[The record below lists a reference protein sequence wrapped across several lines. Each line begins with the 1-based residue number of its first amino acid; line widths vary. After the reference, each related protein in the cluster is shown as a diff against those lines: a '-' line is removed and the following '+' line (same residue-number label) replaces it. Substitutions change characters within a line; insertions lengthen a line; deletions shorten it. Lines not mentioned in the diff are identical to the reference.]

1 MLKRLELFG
10 FKSFAK
16 KTTLDFT
23 HPVTS
28 IVGPNGSG
36 KSNVV
41 ESFRFVLGEQSIKS
55 LRGRAGSDLIFK
67 GSKHIQKQ
75 QRASVTITFDNSKK
89 IFNLSGDNK
98 ESINLD
104 FEEISI
110 SREVFSDGVN
120 KYKING
126 SEVRLRDIIEVLSS
140 VNIGS
145 SGHHIISQGQAD
157 RILNSNI
164 RERRE
169 MIEDALGLKV
179 YQYRLRDSEKKL
191 EKTELNIKEV
201 KSLRK
206 EIAPHLRFL
215 KKQVEKIEE
224 AKELRDELS
233 SRYEVFLK
241 QEEHYI
247 ETERN
252 ILEGQKK
259 SLDEQIVVLEREKS
273 LILSHE
279 DAGELER
286 YKKQISALDQE
297 LRDIEKTKQE
307 LTHKLGRTEGMIE
320 FQERIGKREAVASPM
335 SITMSRKDLS
345 SFANELLIFIDTA
358 LGKKEVQTIIP
369 FLERMKNHVAIFVS
383 RFESEKATE
392 EKKEDIV
399 DGDELRDL
407 IKMKEYVTH
416 ELSRFEKE
424 ESILRQKISH
434 FESSMKEYREERSSD
449 EKKKFDLEMAR
460 RDLLNKKQMVELSLG
475 ELTRL
480 ADRIEDELR
489 EGQVLV
495 GVDIKKFKT
504 YVLGEEDIIHAYDR
518 ERQEKSRKD
527 IERIKIKLEE
537 SGILGGI
544 SEIMKEYEETTGRD
558 AFLLKEL
565 EDLELSMAQV
575 IELIHELK
583 VRLDSEFKDG
593 IDKINKQFKEFFSL
607 MFGGGNAF
615 LSLIVQKSRK
625 KKNEEGE
632 YIEEESEDRVEH
644 GVDINVSLPK
654 KKVKDLQMLSG
665 GERSLTSI
673 ALLFA
678 MSQVKPPP
686 FMVLD
691 ETDAALDE
699 ANSRRYGDMIE
710 NLARYSQLVVVTHNR
725 ETMSRANV
733 LYGVTLGVDESSKIL
748 SIKLDDA
755 EQYAK

>member
-1 MLKRLELFG
+1 MLKRLELSG

-23 HPVTS
+23 HPVVS

-36 KSNVV
+36 KSNIV
-41 ESFRFVLGEQSIKS
+41 EAFRFVLGEQSMKS
-55 LRGRAGSDLIFK
+55 MRGRAGSDLIFK
-67 GSKHIQKQ
+67 GSKHISKQ

-104 FEEISI
+104 FDEISI
-110 SREVFSDGVN
+110 SREVFADGGN

-126 SEVRLRDIIEVLSS
+126 SEVRLRDVNEVLSS
-140 VNIGS
+140 VHIGA

-157 RILNSNI
+157 RILNSNT

-179 YQYRLRDSEKKL
+179 YQYRLRDSEKRL
-191 EKTELNIKEV
+191 EKTEVNIKEV

-215 KKQVEKIEE
+215 KKQVEKIEA
-224 AKELRDELS
+224 AKDMREELS
-233 SRYEVFLK
+233 AKYEIFLSQEDFYIK
-241 QEEHYI
+241 DHGEKLQQEKSDLEKEIEILEKKKSSILDQEE
-247 ETERN
+247 N
-252 ILEGQKK
+252 
-259 SLDEQIVVLEREKS
+259 
-273 LILSHE
+273 
-279 DAGELER
+279 GELER
-286 YKKQISALDQE
+286 YKKQISGLDEE
-297 LRDIEKTKQE
+297 LRDIEKTKQD

-320 FQERIGKREAVASPM
+320 FQERVSKKEKKIESG
-335 SITMSRKDLS
+335 SINMSRNDLS
-345 SFANELLIFIDTA
+345 SFANELLVFVDSA
-358 LGKKEVQTIIP
+358 LGKKDISAITP
-369 FLERMKNHVAIFVS
+369 LLERVRMHVADFVS
-383 RFESEKATE
+383 RFESKEVEDE
-392 EKKEDIV
+392 EIQSDGEDLKDLQKMRDHV
-399 DGDELRDL
+399 RNELN
-407 IKMKEYVTH
+407 
-416 ELSRFEKE
+416 RFEKE
-424 ESILRQKISH
+424 ENVLREKISH
-434 FESSMKEYREERSSD
+434 FEKVMTDFSQERSMD
-449 EKKKFDLEMAR
+449 EKKKFDLEMSR
-460 RDLLNKKQMVELSLG
+460 RDLLNKKQIIDLSIG
-475 ELTRL
+475 EIDRL
-480 ADRIEDELR
+480 KSRFEDELR

-495 GVDIKKFKT
+495 GMDIKNFQNHELT
-504 YVLGEEDIIHAYDR
+504 LEEKDVSKDR
-518 ERQEKSRKD
+518 DSQEKTRKE

-537 SGILGGI
+537 SGILGGV
-544 SEIMKEYEETTGRD
+544 SEVMKEFEETTERD
-558 AFLLKEL
+558 AFLMAEL
-565 EDLELSMAQV
+565 EDLEKSLDQV
-575 IELIHELK
+575 IELIHDLK
-583 VRLDSEFKDG
+583 LRLDHEFKTG

-615 LSLIVQKSRK
+615 LSLIVQKPRR
-625 KKNEEGE
+625 KKNEEGG
-632 YIEEESEDRVEH
+632 YIEEEDGDGRIEH

-733 LYGVTLGVDESSKIL
+733 LYGVTLGIDESSKIL
-748 SIKLDDA
+748 SIRLG
-755 EQYAK
+755 